1 MAYIP
6 YSMVDLGNINFNG
19 SDHVV
24 VVWFASAKAAR
35 FDISQGEEIDDRG
48 ARASRRRE
56 GCMAGR

>member
-1 MAYIP
+1 
-6 YSMVDLGNINFNG
+6 MVDLGNINFNG